1 MMLSPTPLHFL
12 AHQLM
17 DTYAFDVKGLSQR
30 IHVPQAILESIL
42 DQGADNPRV
51 FESLQSLA
59 SQLAEADGVC
69 LSIRYLREAMGYSRP
84 EFATLLN
91 SHTVSLQKMERG
103 DHLPSL
109 TTLRALWAV
118 FSAAFSRLKLEDF
131 FAGNFDNVVSA
142 TTE

>member
-1 MMLSPTPLHFL
+1 MMLSSTPLHFL

-17 DTYAFDVKGLSQR
+17 DIYAFDVKGLSQR
-30 IHVPQAILESIL
+30 IHVPQAILENVL
-42 DQGADNPRV
+42 DQDSDNPQV

-69 LSIRYLREAMGYSRP
+69 LSIRYLRETMGLRRHAL
-84 EFATLLN
+84 ATMIN

-109 TTLRALWAV
+109 TTLRALWAI
-118 FSAAFSRLKLEDF
+118 FSPAFPRLKLEDF
-131 FAGNFDNVVSA
+131 FAGNFDNVVFA